1 MTVTFILSYMEL
13 LTLANIDPEK
23 TSKALIVK
31 HNDLIEAR
39 YQAFSVVEQR
49 IILMLLAQIQK
60 DDKDFKEYRITVA
73 DFSKVTGLA
82 MNGSFYENLRNT
94 LDKLVSK
101 TLHIRRNHGGFLV
114 TTWLSSGE
122 YIDGEGCIEL
132 CFDPKLKPYL
142 LDLQEKYTKY
152 KLEIAVNF
160 KSQFSIRL
168 YEVLK
173 KQAQIEKDCN
183 HRKNFEKTFSY
194 EELRIIFAVGE
205 KEYSLFADFRVK
217 TIEPA
222 VREVS
227 DKTDLHITETR
238 YIKTGR
244 KITAICFCVTIR
256 GETETQ
262 LRQDNLRIDDI
273 KQNDEKE
280 EDHTLIK
287 TLMENGFTWEG
298 AKKFFNQHGVKKIEV
313 ALACM
318 ETDKKN
324 GTVIKNPPAYLNTAI
339 EKKWGVPVSKISE
352 KEEQA
357 KKKAEADKREQE
369 ETERKTQERLARQK
383 RILDCFYSLPDGV
396 QTMAKNSYLLTIQ
409 DDLFTLN
416 KWNTAETEGRNP
428 IDEPTV
434 KLPFIE
440 FLAKNNICL

>member
-1 MTVTFILSYMEL
+1 MEY

-60 DDKDFKEYRITVA
+60 DDKDFKEYRITVS
-73 DFSKVTGLA
+73 DFSKVTGIAL
-82 MNGSFYENLRNT
+82 NGSFYENLRNT

-152 KLEIAVNF
+152 KLEIAVSF

-194 EELRIIFAVGE
+194 EELRNIFAVGE
-205 KEYSLFADFRVK
+205 KEYLLFAHFRTK

-238 YIKTGR
+238 YLKTGR
-244 KITAICFCVTIR
+244 KITAVCFCVNIR
-256 GETETQ
+256 GEIETQ

-273 KQNDEKE
+273 KPEGKE
-280 EDHTLIK
+280 EDHPLIK
-287 TLMENGFTWEG
+287 TLMENNFTWEG
-298 AKKFFNQHGVKKIEV
+298 ARKFFNEHGVKKIEI
-313 ALACM
+313 AIACM
-318 ETDKKN
+318 EIERKN
-324 GTVIKNPPAYLNTAI
+324 GKTIINPPAYLTKAI
-339 EKKWGVPVSKISE
+339 AKSWGIPVSKESE
-352 KEEQA
+352 REEQA
-357 KKKAEADKREQE
+357 KKKQQEQKEKDDQE
-369 ETERKTQERLARQK
+369 EKKLQEERARNK
-383 RILDCFYSLPDGV
+383 RIIECFRQFPEEV
-396 QTMAKNSYLLTIQ
+396 QKMILKNFKPTIENNSFILTRWVKCESQNKSPLEDVLIKGDFVNYLIQ
-409 DDLFTLN
+409 Q
-416 KWNTAETEGRNP
+416 K
-428 IDEPTV
+428 
-434 KLPFIE
+434 
-440 FLAKNNICL
+440 ICS

>member
-1 MTVTFILSYMEL
+1 MEY

-39 YQAFSVVEQR
+39 YQDFSVVEQR

-60 DDKDFKEYRITVA
+60 DDKDFKEYRITVS

-82 MNGSFYENLRNT
+82 LNGSFYENLRNT

-152 KLEIAVNF
+152 KLEIAVKF

-194 EELRIIFAVGE
+194 EDLRVIFAVGE
-205 KEYSLFADFRVK
+205 KEYLIFNNFKQK

-222 VREVS
+222 IREVS

-238 YIKTGR
+238 YLKTGR
-244 KITAICFCVTIR
+244 KITAVCFCVTIR

-273 KQNDEKE
+273 KPEGKE
-280 EDHTLIK
+280 EDHPLIK
-287 TLMENGFTWEG
+287 TLMENNFTWEG
-298 AKKFFNQHGVKKIEV
+298 AGKFFNEHGVKKIEI
-313 ALACM
+313 AIACM
-318 ETDKKN
+318 ETERKN
-324 GTVIKNPPAYLNTAI
+324 GKTIVNPPAYLTKAI
-339 EKKWGVPVSKISE
+339 AKSWGIPVSKESE
-352 KEEQA
+352 REEQA
-357 KKKAEADKREQE
+357 RKKLEADKREQE
-369 ETERKTQERLARQK
+369 ETERKTQERLARQR
-383 RILDCFYSLPDGV
+383 RILDCFYALSDGV
-396 QTMAKNSYLLTIQ
+396 QTMAKSSYLLTIQ
-409 DDLFTLN
+409 DDKYTSG
-416 KWNTAETEGRNP
+416 KWNTAEREGRNP

-440 FLAKNNICL
+440 FLAKNNICS

>member
-1 MTVTFILSYMEL
+1 MEY

-60 DDKDFKEYRITVA
+60 DDKDFKEYRITVS
-73 DFSKVTGLA
+73 DFSKVTGIAL
-82 MNGSFYENLRNT
+82 NGSFYQNLRNT

-152 KLEIAVNF
+152 KLEIAVSF

-194 EELRIIFAVGE
+194 EELRNIFAVGE
-205 KEYSLFADFRVK
+205 KEYLLFAHFRTK

-238 YIKTGR
+238 YLKTGR
-244 KITAICFCVTIR
+244 KITAVCFCVTIR

-262 LRQDNLRIDDI
+262 LRQDNLRIEDI
-273 KQNDEKE
+273 KPEEKE
-280 EDHTLIK
+280 EDHPIIK
-287 TLMENGFTWEG
+287 ILMENSFTWEG
-298 AKKFFNQHGVKKIEV
+298 AKKFLKEHGVKKIEI
-313 ALACM
+313 AIACM
-318 ETDKKN
+318 ETSRRN
-324 GTVIKNPPAYLNTAI
+324 GETIVNPPAYLTRAI
-339 EKKWGVPVSKISE
+339 EKGWGVPVSKTSERKAQAEKQKQEADE
-352 KEEQA
+352 KEARAEKKRQEQ
-357 KKKAEADKREQE
+357 KEKYNKILQSFY
-369 ETERKTQERLARQK
+369 
-383 RILDCFYSLPDGV
+383 ILDEEIKEEIEVEFSSFLQDENKQLLKYYRNAKENDGE
-396 QTMAKNSYLLTIQ
+396 
-409 DDLFTLN
+409 
-416 KWNTAETEGRNP
+416 KWA
-428 IDEPTV
+428 DEPKIRVT
-434 KLPFIE
+434 FIS
-440 FLAKNNICL
+440 FLISRGF